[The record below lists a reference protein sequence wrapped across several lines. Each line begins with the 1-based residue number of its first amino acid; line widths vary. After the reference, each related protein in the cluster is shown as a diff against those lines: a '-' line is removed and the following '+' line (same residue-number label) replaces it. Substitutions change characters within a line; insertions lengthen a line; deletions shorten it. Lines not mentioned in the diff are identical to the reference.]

1 MGNVYVQFR
10 EEEHAANA
18 LRNLTERFYAGRPI
32 IVDFSLVTD
41 FLEATCRQ
49 YNVTVVD
56 IATLLIMRTK
66 ICIQYY
72 IILARFIEKKN

>member
-1 MGNVYVQFR
+1 MGFISTVACTVYVGNVYVQFR

-49 YNVTVVD
+49 YNNQLRQ
-56 IATLLIMRTK
+56 LL
-66 ICIQYY
+66 
-72 IILARFIEKKN
+72 KNYRY